1 MMLAM
6 LSAVLVDGKEVSRM
20 YCEHEKIKYTSYIS
34 RPQFPHVEKNLL
46 KFHNC
51 KYLGEFKEC

>member
-1 MMLAM
+1 MLAK
-6 LSAVLVDGKEVSRM
+6 LSAVLVDEKEVSRM
-20 YCEHEKIKYTSYIS
+20 HCEHEKIKYTSCIS
-34 RPQFPHVEKNLL
+34 RPQFPHVQKNLL